1 MHYLLSY
8 VVDPDYVARRETH
21 RAEHLRLAWEAAAR
35 GELLLGGAL
44 GEPVEEALL
53 LFTGDSPAAAEAF
66 ARRDPYVAHGVVR
79 SWRVRPWRTVVGDGA
94 AQPVRPA

>member
-8 VVDPDYVARRETH
+8 VAAPDYVARRETH
-21 RAEHLRLAWEAAAR
+21 RAEHLRLAWEAVAR

-66 ARRDPYVAHGVVR
+66 ARRDPYVVHGVVR

-94 AQPVRPA
+94 AQPVRPT